1 MTFTVEYINGTDWV
15 NTITNDTEWKEIVIQ
30 LKDNRLG
37 DSRLAKI
44 TAYSQQLDTSREFEI
59 HQQGLQMYIRPT
71 STSIGSSGGTVTFG
85 VNDALAG
92 WVGPNDISI
101 TLDGQNVPFTSQFH
115 SRTLEA
121 SIEVP
126 VNEFDTNRTLY
137 YTIRA
142 NTTHLSD
149 SLHFVVNQAGFE

>member
-15 NTITNDTEWKEIVIQ
+15 NTITNDTEWQEIVIQ

-37 DSRLAKI
+37 DTRLAKI
-44 TAYSQQLDTSREFEI
+44 TAYSQKLNASREFEI
-59 HQQGLQMYIRPT
+59 YQQGLQMYIRPT

-101 TLDGQNVPFTSQFH
+101 TLDGKNVPFTSQFH
-115 SRTLEA
+115 SRTLEV

-126 VNEFDTNRTLY
+126 VNESDTNRTLY

-142 NTTHLSD
+142 NSD
-149 SLHFVVNQAGFE
+149 SLHFVVNQDGFE